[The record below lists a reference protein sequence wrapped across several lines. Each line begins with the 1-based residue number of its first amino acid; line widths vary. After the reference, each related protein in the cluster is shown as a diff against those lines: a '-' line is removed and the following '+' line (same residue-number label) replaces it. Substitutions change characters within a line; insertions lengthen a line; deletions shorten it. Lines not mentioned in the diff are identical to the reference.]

1 MIKNLRFFNKKHDFI
16 SLEKIVQMLDVT
28 NYKTLNL
35 ADKIFNIKT
44 LDGADKND
52 ISFFSSGAYL
62 DKFLQSQAGYCFVDE
77 KNSVKCPNNMR
88 PLIVKDPYFAF
99 AVMINEFYEIKN
111 CEFLPNL
118 SIHPSAK
125 IGKNCQIAAN
135 VYIGKNVEIGDN
147 CIIQPSA
154 TILDNVV
161 IGNDCNIGANCVIS
175 FAMIGDNC
183 SFFNG
188 VKIGQDGFGFVH
200 HQGKNFKINQVGI
213 VEIGNFVE
221 IGANSC
227 VDRGALDNTIIH
239 DQVKIDNLCQIAH
252 NVEIGYGSVIA
263 GASALAGSCKIGKFV
278 QIGGKS
284 SILGHITINDGAKIA
299 GMSGVIRDVD
309 KNQIMAGIPAI
320 PIQKWHRMN
329 VTLNKLLDEKQ
340 K

>member
-1 MIKNLRFFNKKHDFI
+1 MTNNLRFFNKKHDFI
-16 SLEKIVQMLDVT
+16 NLEKITQILDVT
-28 NYKTLNL
+28 NSKSLNL

-44 LDGADKND
+44 LEKAAND
-52 ISFFSSGAYL
+52 DVSFFSSGTYL
-62 DKFLQSQAGYCFVDE
+62 EKFLQSQAGYCFVDE
-77 KNSVKCPNNMR
+77 KNAAKCPQHMK

-99 AVMINEFYEIKN
+99 ALMINQFYETKN
-111 CEFLPNL
+111 CEFLPNTL
-118 SIHPSAK
+118 IHPAAK

-147 CIIQPSA
+147 CIIHPQA
-154 TILDNVV
+154 TILDNVI
-161 IGNDCNIGANCVIS
+161 IGNDCIIGANCVIS
-175 FAMIGDNC
+175 FAVIGDNC

-263 GASALAGSCKIGKFV
+263 GSSALAGSCKIGKFV

-284 SILGHITINDGAKIA
+284 SILGHITIDDGAKIA

-309 KNQIMAGIPAI
+309 KNQIMAGIPAVAI
-320 PIQKWHRMN
+320 KKWHRMN
-329 VTLNKLLDEKQ
+329 IILDKLASQ